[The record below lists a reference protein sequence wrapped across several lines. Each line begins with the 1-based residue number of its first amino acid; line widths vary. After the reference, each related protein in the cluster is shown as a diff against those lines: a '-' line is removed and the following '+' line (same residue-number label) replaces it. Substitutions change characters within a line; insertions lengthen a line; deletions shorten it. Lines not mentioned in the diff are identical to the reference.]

1 MDQNE
6 DEEVEIKI
14 EPIQNYL
21 KFTNLDA
28 VNQSD
33 YQSAIQM
40 DNDYFNRS
48 QINTEEPLVEST
60 KEPNITSRKV
70 HFSFDKNSLD

>member
-1 MDQNE
+1 MVTDPDQEVENAANATLPESQQNFQESQDKGGAYAFLDQN

-21 KFTNLDA
+21 KFTSLDA

-33 YQSAIQM
+33 YQTAI
-40 DNDYFNRS
+40 
-48 QINTEEPLVEST
+48 
-60 KEPNITSRKV
+60 
-70 HFSFDKNSLD
+70 